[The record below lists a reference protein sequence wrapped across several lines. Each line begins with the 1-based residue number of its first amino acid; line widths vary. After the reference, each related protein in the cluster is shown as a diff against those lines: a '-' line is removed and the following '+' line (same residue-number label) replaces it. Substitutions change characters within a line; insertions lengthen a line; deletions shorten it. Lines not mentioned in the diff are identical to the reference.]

1 MTTRSRQP
9 VRIARSVRTRGFT
22 LIEVMIVV
30 VVIAILAAVAV
41 PSYHDHLRKAR
52 RAAAQSHL
60 MDVAQR
66 QQQYLLD
73 ARSYAPDLATLGI
86 ATPSDVLAFYDAP
99 VVATPVGTRPTF
111 TLTIT
116 PKAGTHQVPDG
127 ELSIN
132 SAGVKTPVEKW

>member
-1 MTTRSRQP
+1 MTTCNRQP
-9 VRIARSVRTRGFT
+9 VRLPRRLRAGGFT

-30 VVIAILAAVAV
+30 AVIAILAAVAV
-41 PSYHDHLRKAR
+41 PSYHDHLRKSR

-86 ATPSDVLAFYDAP
+86 TTPSDVMAFYDAP
-99 VVATPVGTRPTF
+99 VVAAPVGARPTF
-111 TLTIT
+111 TVTIS

-127 ELSIN
+127 DLSIN
-132 SAGVKTPVEKW
+132 SAGVKTPADKW

>member
-1 MTTRSRQP
+1 MTNRSP
-9 VRIARSVRTRGFT
+9 KPARIARRARASGFT
-22 LIEVMIVV
+22 LVEVMIVV
-30 VVIAILAAVAV
+30 VVVAILAAVAV
-41 PSYHDHLRKAR
+41 PSYHDHLRKSR

-60 MDVAQR
+60 MDIAQR

-73 ARSYAPDLATLGI
+73 ARSYAPDLATLGMT
-86 ATPSDVLAFYDAP
+86 TPSDVLAFYDAP

-132 SAGVKTPVEKW
+132 SAGVKTPAEKW

>member
-1 MTTRSRQP
+1 MTNRSP
-9 VRIARSVRTRGFT
+9 KPARIAGRVRAGGFT

-30 VVIAILAAVAV
+30 VVIGILAAVAV
-41 PSYHDHLRKAR
+41 PAYHDHLRKAR

-60 MDVAQR
+60 MDIAQR

-86 ATPSDVLAFYDAP
+86 ATPSDVSAFYDAP
-99 VVATPVGTRPTF
+99 VIAAPVGTRPTF
-111 TLTIT
+111 TVTIT
-116 PKAGTHQVPDG
+116 PKTGTHQVPDG

-132 SAGVKTPVEKW
+132 SAGVKTPTDKW

>member
-1 MTTRSRQP
+1 MTTPNQQP
-9 VRIARSVRTRGFT
+9 ARTARRVRTGGFT

-30 VVIAILAAVAV
+30 VVVAILAAVAV
-41 PSYHDHLRKAR
+41 PTYHDHLRKAR

-99 VVATPVGTRPTF
+99 VLATPVGTRPTF
-111 TLTIT
+111 TVTIT
-116 PKAGTHQVPDG
+116 PKTGTHQVPDG
-127 ELSIN
+127 PLSIN
-132 SAGVKTPVEKW
+132 SAGVKTPAEKW